1 MKTVER
7 QRSGGSNP
15 SASAKIARSSAVGYF
30 CGGGG
35 MKMLRIFSFLPP
47 PNLPSGEA
55 LSLRSERAASCSCL
69 SISDNGK
76 QIHGIKLQSPHY
88 QYVLFSTC
96 SFRTLRDARKALV
109 TFVSSYLSA
118 FYKKPVLQHLP
129 LPLRESFSDVRESE
143 VLETEYAPDG
153 SRIYRPR
160 IIDIDILLYG
170 NRTVETPTLK
180 IPHPQIEERDSAKRL
195 LRQIL

>member
-1 MKTVER
+1 MKGHGGVAEWSMAAVLKTVER

-55 LSLRSERAASCSCL
+55 WSLRSEQATNCSCL
-69 SISDNGK
+69 LIPDNGK
-76 QIHGIKLQSPHY
+76 QIHGAKSQLPHN
-88 QYVLFSTC
+88 QRVLFLTC

-109 TFVSSYLSA
+109 TFVSSYLSV
-118 FYKKPVLQHLP
+118 FYKKQVLQHLP
-129 LPLRESFSDVRESE
+129 LPLRGCFSLKGFRDR
-143 VLETEYAPDG
+143 P
-153 SRIYRPR
+153 SRWLITASQDTHTHQSCPS
-160 IIDIDILLYG
+160 
-170 NRTVETPTLK
+170 K
-180 IPHPQIEERDSAKRL
+180 AS
-195 LRQIL
+195 RQI

>member
-1 MKTVER
+1 
-7 QRSGGSNP
+7 
-15 SASAKIARSSAVGYF
+15 
-30 CGGGG
+30 

-47 PNLPSGEA
+47 PDLPSGEA
-55 LSLRSERAASCSCL
+55 WSLRSEQAASRSCL
-69 SISDNGK
+69 LISDNGK

-118 FYKKPVLQHLP
+118 FYKKQVLQHLP

-153 SRIYRPR
+153 SRT
-160 IIDIDILLYG
+160 ID
-170 NRTVETPTLK
+170 TPTLK
-180 IPHPQIEERDSAKRL
+180 IPHPQIGERDYAKRL

>member
-1 MKTVER
+1 MKGYGGVAEWSMAAVLKTVER

-55 LSLRSERAASCSCL
+55 LSLRSERAASRSL

-88 QYVLFSTC
+88 QYVLFLTC
-96 SFRTLRDARKALV
+96 SFRIFRDARKALV

-118 FYKKPVLQHLP
+118 FYKKQVLQHLP
-129 LPLRESFSDVRESE
+129 LPLRGCFSPKGFSDR
-143 VLETEYAPDG
+143 P
-153 SRIYRPR
+153 SRWLI
-160 IIDIDILLYG
+160 
-170 NRTVETPTLK
+170 TVSQNTHTHQSGPSK
-180 IPHPQIEERDSAKRL
+180 AS
-195 LRQIL
+195 RQI

>member
-1 MKTVER
+1 MKGHGGVAEWSMAAVVER

-69 SISDNGK
+69 LISDNGK

-96 SFRTLRDARKALV
+96 SFRTLRGVRKALV

-118 FYKKPVLQHLP
+118 FYKKQVLQHLP
-129 LPLRESFSDVRESE
+129 LPLRGCFSPKGLRDR
-143 VLETEYAPDG
+143 P
-153 SRIYRPR
+153 SRWLITASQDTHTHQSGPS
-160 IIDIDILLYG
+160 
-170 NRTVETPTLK
+170 K
-180 IPHPQIEERDSAKRL
+180 AS
-195 LRQIL
+195 RQI

>member
-1 MKTVER
+1 
-7 QRSGGSNP
+7 
-15 SASAKIARSSAVGYF
+15 
-30 CGGGG
+30 
-35 MKMLRIFSFLPP
+35 MLRIFSFQPP
-47 PNLPSGEA
+47 PDLPTGEA
-55 LSLRSERAASCSCL
+55 WSLRSEHAASRSCL
-69 SISDNGK
+69 LISDNGK

-96 SFRTLRDARKALV
+96 SFRTLRDVRKALV

-118 FYKKPVLQHLP
+118 FYKKQVLQHLP
-129 LPLRESFSDVRESE
+129 LPLRGCFSPKGLRTRYSLPTTLTLDAVRARRLFSDVRESE
-143 VLETEYAPDG
+143 VRETEYAPDG

-170 NRTVETPTLK
+170 DRTVDTSALK
-180 IPHPQIEERDSAKRL
+180 IPHPQIGERDYAKRL